1 MTAFVRLFARHPTAA
16 NLLMVMAIVGGI
28 VAITRLNT
36 QFFPTLGF
44 DIIQVTVDWPGASA
58 EDVESGIIEVVE
70 PEVRF
75 LDGVQTVTSTARE
88 GIGSVSIEFADGTD
102 IQNALSNVEQAV
114 DRLTTL
120 PLDSEDP
127 TIQRIELYENVTRVA
142 VSGNVPEPR
151 LKEIAERIRDDLLER
166 GIDRVVLF
174 GARDEEIRVE
184 VDEATLRRLDLTL
197 GDIAGGIAEM
207 SQDTP
212 LGRLEGAVER
222 QLRALGLRETAADIA
237 MIEIRSFET
246 GARIVLGDVALV
258 SEDFDRSQAVGRLDD
273 NTAIELVIQ
282 RSATADAL
290 QSAAAVDRY
299 LADQAGSWPSDIAV
313 TQFDPFASLISDRIR
328 LLVENGA
335 TGLVLVLLILFIF
348 LNARVAFWIAAGI
361 PISLL
366 ATAGVMLALGQS
378 INMLSLF
385 GAIMSLGIIV
395 DDAIVVGEHAALKRS
410 QGLSAARAA
419 ETGALRMLAPVT
431 AASLTTIA
439 TFLPILLIGNMI
451 GQVVTAIPQVV
462 VAVLIASLI
471 ECFLILP
478 AHMKG
483 ALKRD
488 PAEASRFRHWFDR
501 KFQAFR
507 DGPFRRAASVAVRWR
522 YATVATAISLMML
535 SFGMIMNGHL
545 PFVFFQSPESDTIYA
560 DVAFAPGTP
569 RTESEAM
576 VAELARALRVAE
588 DGLTGGGDT
597 VVEIAFGRVAASEG
611 PGGAASGGDH
621 NGSLFVQLLPSDSRT
636 VRNGDLIAAWR
647 NEIVESSGLERLEIR
662 ERTGGPPGRD
672 IDIRLSGGGVTTL
685 KDAALEVQDL
695 LRGFAGVS
703 NILDNQPYGRPEILI
718 ELTPRGRALG
728 FTTESGRAPVA
739 PCVRG
744 GDRRPLCPRR

>member
-142 VSGNVPEPR
+142 VSGDVPEPR

-222 QLRALGLRETAADIA
+222 QLRALGLRETATDIA

-246 GARIVLGDVALV
+246 GARIVLGDIARV
-258 SEDFDRSQAVGRLDD
+258 SEDFDRSQAVGRLNDSA
-273 NTAIELVIQ
+273 AIELVIQ

-299 LADQAGSWPSDIAV
+299 LADQAGSWPS
-313 TQFDPFASLISDRIR
+313 
-328 LLVENGA
+328 G
-335 TGLVLVLLILFIF
+335 
-348 LNARVAFWIAAGI
+348 
-361 PISLL
+361 
-366 ATAGVMLALGQS
+366 M
-378 INMLSLF
+378 
-385 GAIMSLGIIV
+385 
-395 DDAIVVGEHAALKRS
+395 
-410 QGLSAARAA
+410 
-419 ETGALRMLAPVT
+419 
-431 AASLTTIA
+431 
-439 TFLPILLIGNMI
+439 
-451 GQVVTAIPQVV
+451 
-462 VAVLIASLI
+462 AVLNGRHLLTLNFISV
-471 ECFLILP
+471 
-478 AHMKG
+478 
-483 ALKRD
+483 KR
-488 PAEASRFRHWFDR
+488 
-501 KFQAFR
+501 
-507 DGPFRRAASVAVRWR
+507 
-522 YATVATAISLMML
+522 
-535 SFGMIMNGHL
+535 
-545 PFVFFQSPESDTIYA
+545 
-560 DVAFAPGTP
+560 
-569 RTESEAM
+569 M
-576 VAELARALRVAE
+576 V
-588 DGLTGGGDT
+588 
-597 VVEIAFGRVAASEG
+597 
-611 PGGAASGGDH
+611 
-621 NGSLFVQLLPSDSRT
+621 
-636 VRNGDLIAAWR
+636 
-647 NEIVESSGLERLEIR
+647 
-662 ERTGGPPGRD
+662 
-672 IDIRLSGGGVTTL
+672 
-685 KDAALEVQDL
+685 
-695 LRGFAGVS
+695 
-703 NILDNQPYGRPEILI
+703 
-718 ELTPRGRALG
+718 
-728 FTTESGRAPVA
+728 
-739 PCVRG
+739 
-744 GDRRPLCPRR
+744 